1 LFTSQE
7 FNQRRR
13 NSGRAGKAVKTLR
26 AMQILKNS
34 YYVCFFSVQKR
45 C

>member
-13 NSGRAGKAVKTLR
+13 NSGRAGESS
-26 AMQILKNS
+26 KNVES
-34 YYVCFFSVQKR
+34 NANFKK
-45 C
+45 